1 MMNPK
6 EILSQC
12 VEYIENNIYSKIT
25 LDDIAQHTGISK
37 YYMHRVFKSLT
48 GEPLMEYVQ
57 SRKLTSSIRELVNT
71 NMRIIDIAYDYG
83 FEYEQSYIRA
93 FRKKFGY
100 TPLRVRSDQISLI
113 IKEKI
118 NVNDILSLNS
128 SVSYKPFFV
137 FKNRF
142 NLVGIRH
149 KILSKS
155 GDNVANKYGRDFFY
169 NQKGKVKN
177 IVNPNIYFGYT
188 DWSGNNEGYIY
199 YMPSV
204 QVSDLSFVPEGMTSI
219 SIPAHKYV
227 VFRLAGFFKPD
238 EIKGRQIGRLL
249 VNLHKKWIYNSNFKF
264 ADTFRFEY
272 IDVGQSSDNYCELD
286 IYQPILDLVDVINR
300 E

>member
-1 MMNPK
+1 MMNAK

-12 VEYIENNIYSKIT
+12 VDYIENNIYSKIT
-25 LDDIAQHTGISK
+25 LDDISQHTGISK
-37 YYMHRVFKSLT
+37 YHMHRVFKSLT

-57 SRKLTSSIRELVNT
+57 SRKLTLSIRELVTT

-100 TPLRVRSDQISLI
+100 TPLKVRSDQISLI
-113 IKEKI
+113 IQEKI
-118 NVNDILSLNS
+118 NVNDILALDS

-137 FKNRF
+137 FKNKF
-142 NLVGIRH
+142 NLVGIKH

-155 GDNVANKYGRDFFY
+155 GDNIANRYGREFFY
-169 NQKGKVKN
+169 NQKNKVKN
-177 IVNPNIYFGYT
+177 PVNSNIYFGYA
-188 DWSGNNEGYIY
+188 DWSGNSEGYIY

-204 QVSDLSFVPEGMTSI
+204 QVSDLTCIPDGMTAI

-227 VFRLAGFFKPD
+227 VFRLAGFFSPE

-272 IDVGQSSDNYCELD
+272 IDIGQSSDNYCELD
-286 IYQPILDLVDVINR
+286 IYQPIIDLVDVMNR